1 VRESGPSDVRVGAER
16 HPSRGAPR
24 GVTGRGRAP
33 GGQRPT
39 GAGRRRDRGP
49 RLTRTRTRSVVAAT
63 GGFLGVSSTRRAAV
77 LALVV
82 CALALTVAVPLRNYV
97 AQRQELAEVTEQ
109 QRVLAQEVDA
119 LTKER
124 ARLAEPAE
132 VAAQARSLLGYV
144 TPGEVPY
151 VVQLPSAFADPD
163 ADPAGGTPWYRR
175 LWRDLAADA
184 PR

>member
-1 VRESGPSDVRVGAER
+1 MVDERTRVRGER
-16 HPSRGAPR
+16 TPRTPPRRGA
-24 GVTGRGRAP
+24 G
-33 GGQRPT
+33 T
-39 GAGRRRDRGP
+39 GATRRRNREP
-49 RLTRTRTRSVVAAT
+49 KLSRVARTRGVVAAT
-63 GGFLGVSSTRRAAV
+63 TGMLGLSTTRRAAV

-97 AQRQELAEVTEQ
+97 AQRQELAEITEQ
-109 QRVLAQEVDA
+109 QQVLAQEVET

-124 ARLAEPAE
+124 ARLSEPAE
-132 VAAQARSLLGYV
+132 VAAQARSRLGYV

-151 VVQLPSAFADPD
+151 VVQLPPSAAGDPD